1 MCIPKRLVK
10 LVLEETHDSLLNV
23 NHSGIN
29 RSLFKTRLR
38 YYWSSLNSDVIDW
51 VKSCVMCSQ
60 RKRPQTLTKS
70 KLLSMPVPSQPFED
84 VSTEILGQMR
94 KTVTNGNKYVLVFI
108 CYLTKYVELILVKDM
123 TAVTVADAFI
133 KNVICRHGICKTL
146 HSDRRTNYL
155 SNIVR
160 ETCRLL
166 DVKKTQTTSFHP
178 QCNGQNERMMSTI
191 VNSISKRIGDDED
204 NWDRFIPFIQYSYNN
219 TPCLDSTENTPFF
232 LTHGRYPR
240 SLLDISFDNFYLPVT
255 CRDHI
260 IRLLEN
266 LDKSREVAVEILKE
280 RKQQLVTKANRKTHE
295 LQFAVGDIVYI
306 YRPVVT
312 PFMQPWIGPYY
323 ITQKLSDI
331 HVKIR
336 RKSDGKLVKNRV
348 HVNRLKHGFLWHD
361 RPQDPEPPPNV
372 DATEPAYSSR

>member
-1 MCIPKRLVK
+1 
-10 LVLEETHDSLLNV
+10 
-23 NHSGIN
+23 
-29 RSLFKTRLR
+29 
-38 YYWSSLNSDVIDW
+38 
-51 VKSCVMCSQ
+51 MCSQ
-60 RKRPQTLTKS
+60 RKRPQTLTKA
-70 KLLSMPVPSQPFED
+70 KLMSMPVSSQPFEAD
-84 VSTEILGQMR
+84 STDILGPMR

-108 CYLTKYVELILVKDM
+108 CSLTKYVELIPVKDS
-123 TAVTVADAFI
+123 TAVTVADGFY
-133 KNVICRHGICKTL
+133 KEYVQ
-146 HSDRRTNYL
+146 
-155 SNIVR
+155 
-160 ETCRLL
+160 
-166 DVKKTQTTSFHP
+166 KTQTTSFHP
-178 QCNGQNERMMSTI
+178 QCNGQSERMMSTI
-191 VNSISKRIGDDED
+191 VNSIAKRIDDDED

-219 TPCLDSTENTPFF
+219 THCLDSTEYTPFF

-240 SLLDISFDNFYLPVT
+240 SLLDISFDNFDLLVT
-255 CRDHI
+255 CRDYI

-280 RKQQLVTKANRKTHE
+280 RKQQMVTKTNRKTHE
-295 LQFAVGDIVYI
+295 LQFAVADIVYI

-312 PFMQPWIGPYY
+312 LGKHRKFMRPWIGPYY

-372 DATEPAYSSR
+372 DATEPASYSCRRRNSP